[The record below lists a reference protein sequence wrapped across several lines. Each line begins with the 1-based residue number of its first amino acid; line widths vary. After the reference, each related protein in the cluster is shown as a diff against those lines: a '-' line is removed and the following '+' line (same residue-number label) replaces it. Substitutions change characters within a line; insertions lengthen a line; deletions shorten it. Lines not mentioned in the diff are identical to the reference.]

1 MYSNMKSTKMCL
13 NRSRFDPSFV
23 GLEPLFHSAVML
35 DVRIIAHTSLSVP
48 KELLV
53 DPLERGVLL
62 FSGLLDSILMVLMVL
77 ILG

>member
-1 MYSNMKSTKMCL
+1 ML
-13 NRSRFDPSFV
+13 N
-23 GLEPLFHSAVML
+23 
-35 DVRIIAHTSLSVP
+35 VRIIAHTSLSVP

-77 ILG
+77 VLG